1 MRRWIVVSTTLGALI
16 PVLVFLSDLFG
27 SSGELGQLAVLAVC
41 PSYILGLA
49 TAGCRGDF
57 SCYLPTVA
65 SIALINAALYG
76 GSALIVSLLKRSH
89 RSVAWYVVP
98 LAALDALWITWLA
111 T

>member
-49 TAGCRGDF
+49 TAGCRGGF

-76 GSALIVSLLKRSH
+76 GLPPSLCPLQRPH
-89 RSVAWYVVP
+89 LSVA
-98 LAALDALWITWLA
+98 LHLIDASASFALCV
-111 T
+111 